1 LSIAEEFSAARASEP
16 LAVQPPSR
24 RRYGGS
30 ALDFCTMSRFTFVSA
45 GESHGPQLTVIV
57 TGMPAGVRLNR
68 DRINRDMARRQH
80 GYGRGGRMKIEHDEA
95 EIAGGVRGGETL
107 GSPIAIVIRN
117 DDFKNWEAAMGV
129 WDVDAADAEKRRVHA
144 PRPGHV
150 DLIGGMK
157 YDRRD
162 LRDVLERASAR
173 ETASRVAAGAIAKEL
188 LRNFGIEFRS
198 GVVSLGA
205 AGDPDYAAT
214 WDELAAVDD
223 DSPLRAVNKQSEAAM
238 VAEVDKAREA
248 GETLGGTIVVAAHN
262 VPVGLGSYVQWNEKL
277 DGRIAQA
284 ILSIHA
290 VKAVAIGDGVAAAQ
304 RVGSD
309 VHDAIYFNDERRYHR
324 TTNRAGG
331 LEGGVTNGQD
341 VVVRA
346 YMKPISTLRRGLPS
360 VDIETREPHRS
371 QWERSD
377 VTAVPACG
385 VVCEVMLAITLA
397 DAMREKFGGDSLGEM
412 RANFEAYRQRVLN
425 Y

>member
-1 LSIAEEFSAARASEP
+1 
-16 LAVQPPSR
+16 
-24 RRYGGS
+24 
-30 ALDFCTMSRFTFVSA
+30 
-45 GESHGPQLTVIV
+45 
-57 TGMPAGVRLNR
+57 
-68 DRINRDMARRQH
+68 
-80 GYGRGGRMKIEHDEA
+80 
-95 EIAGGVRGGETL
+95 
-107 GSPIAIVIRN
+107 AIVIRN
-117 DDFKNWEAAMGV
+117 RDFENWRGAMDP
-129 WDVDAADAEKRRVHA
+129 WELDDAETHKRRVHA

-162 LRDVLERASAR
+162 LRDILERASAR
-173 ETASRVAAGAIAKEL
+173 ETASRVAAGTMAKEL
-188 LRNFGIEFRS
+188 LRNFGIELRS
-198 GVVSLGA
+198 GVVSVGA
-205 AGDPDYAAT
+205 AGDPDYAPS
-214 WDELAAVDD
+214 WDELLAVDD
-223 DSPLRAVNKQSEAAM
+223 DSPLRAVNRNAEDAM

-290 VKAVAIGDGVAAAQ
+290 VKAVAIGDGVAAAR
-304 RVGSD
+304 RVGSE
-309 VHDAIYFNDERRYHR
+309 VHDPIYFDEERRYHR
-324 TTNRAGG
+324 TSNRAGG

-377 VTAVPACG
+377 VTAVAACG
-385 VVCEVMLAITLA
+385 VVCEAMLAVALA
-397 DAMREKFGGDSLGEM
+397 DAMREKFGGDSLTEM
-412 RANFEAYRQRVLN
+412 RRN
-425 Y
+425 YESYVAQLDRF

>member
-1 LSIAEEFSAARASEP
+1 
-16 LAVQPPSR
+16 
-24 RRYGGS
+24 
-30 ALDFCTMSRFTFVSA
+30 MSRFTFLSA

-57 TGMPAGVRLNR
+57 TGMPAGVRLDR

-107 GSPIAIVIRN
+107 GSPIAIVVRN
-117 DDFKNWEAAMGV
+117 DDFKNWEGAMGV
-129 WDVDAADAEKRRVHA
+129 WDVDAAEAEKRRVHA

-157 YDRRD
+157 YDRHD
-162 LRDVLERASAR
+162 LRDILERASAR

-205 AGDPDYAAT
+205 AGDPDYAAA

-223 DSPLRAVNKQSEAAM
+223 DSPLRAVNKDAEAAM

-262 VPVGLGSYVQWNEKL
+262 VPIGLGSYVQWNEKL

-304 RVGSD
+304 RVGSE
-309 VHDAIYFNDERRYHR
+309 VHDPIYFDAERRYHR

-341 VVVRA
+341 VVIRA

-385 VVCEVMLAITLA
+385 VVCEAMLAITLA

-412 RANFEAYRQRVLN
+412 RSHFDGYIARLSRY
-425 Y
+425 

>member
-1 LSIAEEFSAARASEP
+1 
-16 LAVQPPSR
+16 
-24 RRYGGS
+24 
-30 ALDFCTMSRFTFVSA
+30 MSRFTFLSA

-57 TGMPAGVRLNR
+57 TGMPAGVRLDR
-68 DRINRDMARRQH
+68 ERINRDMARRQH

-107 GSPIAIVIRN
+107 GSPIAIVVRN

-129 WDVDAADAEKRRVHA
+129 WDIDAAEAEKRGGEA
-144 PRPGHV
+144 QRPGHV

-162 LRDVLERASAR
+162 LRDILERASAR

-198 GVVSLGA
+198 GVVALGA
-205 AGDPDYAAT
+205 AGDPDCAAT
-214 WDELAAVDD
+214 WDDLAAVDD
-223 DSPLRAVNKQSEAAM
+223 DSPLRAVNKGAEAAM

-262 VPVGLGSYVQWNEKL
+262 VPIGLGSYVQWNEKL

-304 RVGSD
+304 RVGSE
-309 VHDAIYFNDERRYHR
+309 VHDAIYFSDERRYHR

-341 VVVRA
+341 VIVRA

-385 VVCEVMLAITLA
+385 VVCEAMLAITLA

-412 RANFEAYRQRVLN
+412 RSNFDGYVARIARF
-425 Y
+425 

>member
-1 LSIAEEFSAARASEP
+1 
-16 LAVQPPSR
+16 
-24 RRYGGS
+24 
-30 ALDFCTMSRFTFVSA
+30 MRFRFVSA
-45 GESHGPQLTVIV
+45 GESHGPQLTIIV
-57 TGMPAGVRLNR
+57 QGMPAGVPLDRA
-68 DRINRDMARRQH
+68 RINRDLARRQH

-95 EIAGGVRGGETL
+95 DIAGGIRGGISL

-117 DDFKNWEAAMGV
+117 ADFENWRGAMGV
-129 WDVDAADAEKRRVHA
+129 WDLDAAEAEKRRVHA

-150 DLIGGMK
+150 DLAGGMK

-188 LRNFGIEFRS
+188 LRAFDIAVRS
-198 GVVSLGA
+198 AVVSVGS
-205 AGDPDYAAT
+205 AGNPDLAPT
-214 WDELAAVDD
+214 WDELGAVND
-223 DSPLRAVNKQSEAAM
+223 DSPLRAIGDEAAM
-238 VAEVDKAREA
+238 MKAVDAAKDA
-248 GETLGGTIVVAAHN
+248 GETLGGTIVIAAHN

-277 DGRIAQA
+277 DGRIGQA

-290 VKAVAIGDGVAAAQ
+290 VKAVAIGDGVGASR

-309 VHDAIYFNDERRYHR
+309 VHDAIYFDDAKRYHR

-346 YMKPISTLRRGLPS
+346 FMKPISTLRKGLPS
-360 VDIETREPHRS
+360 VDIDNREAHRS
-371 QWERSD
+371 AWERSD

-385 VVCEVMLAITLA
+385 VVCEAMLALVLA
-397 DAMREKFGGDSLGEM
+397 DAMREKFGGDSLDEM
-412 RANFEAYRQRVLN
+412 KRN
-425 Y
+425 YDSYLAQLKKF

>member
-1 LSIAEEFSAARASEP
+1 
-16 LAVQPPSR
+16 
-24 RRYGGS
+24 
-30 ALDFCTMSRFTFVSA
+30 MSRFTFLSA

-57 TGMPAGVRLNR
+57 TGMPAGVQLDR

-80 GYGRGGRMKIEHDEA
+80 GYGRGGRMNIEHDEA

-107 GSPIAIVIRN
+107 GSPIAIVVRN

-129 WDVDAADAEKRRVHA
+129 WDVDLAEAEKRRVHA

-157 YDRRD
+157 YDRHD

-214 WDELAAVDD
+214 WDDLAAVDD
-223 DSPLRAVNKQSEAAM
+223 DSPLRAVNKESEAAM

-248 GETLGGTIVVAAHN
+248 GETLGGTIVAAAHN
-262 VPVGLGSYVQWNEKL
+262 VPIGLGSYVQWNEKL

-304 RVGSD
+304 RVGSE
-309 VHDAIYFNDERRYHR
+309 VHDAIYFDAERRYHR

-341 VVVRA
+341 VVIRA
-346 YMKPISTLRRGLPS
+346 YMKPISTLRKGLPS

-377 VTAVPACG
+377 VSAVPACG
-385 VVCEVMLAITLA
+385 VVCEAMLAITLA
-397 DAMREKFGGDSLGEM
+397 DAMREKFGGDSIREM
-412 RANFEAYRQRVLN
+412 VSNFEN
-425 Y
+425 YMSRISTY

>member
-1 LSIAEEFSAARASEP
+1 
-16 LAVQPPSR
+16 
-24 RRYGGS
+24 
-30 ALDFCTMSRFTFVSA
+30 MSHFTFLSA
-45 GESHGPQLTVIV
+45 GESHGPQLTIIV
-57 TGMPAGVRLNR
+57 TGVPAGVRLDR
-68 DRINRDMARRQH
+68 DRINRDLARRQH
-80 GYGRGGRMKIEHDEA
+80 GYGRGGRMKIEHDEI
-95 EIAGGVRGGETL
+95 EIVGGVRGGETL
-107 GSPIAIVIRN
+107 GSPIAISIRN
-117 DDFKNWEAAMGV
+117 ADFKNWEAAMGV
-129 WDVDAADAEKRRVHA
+129 WEVDADEAQKRRVHA

-188 LRNFGIEFRS
+188 LRAFGIELRS
-198 GVVSLGA
+198 GVVSIGS
-205 AGDPDYAAT
+205 AGDPDRATT
-214 WDELAAVDD
+214 WDDLGAVDD
-223 DSPLRAVNKQSEAAM
+223 DSPMRAVDRDAETAM
-238 VAEVDKAREA
+238 VAAVDQAREA
-248 GETLGGTIVVAAHN
+248 GETLGGTIVAAAHN
-262 VPVGLGSYVQWNEKL
+262 VPIGLGSYVQWNEKL

-304 RVGSD
+304 RVGSE
-309 VHDAIYFNDERRYHR
+309 VHDPIYFDEERRYHR

-360 VDIETREPHRS
+360 VDIETHEPHRS

-385 VVCEVMLAITLA
+385 VVCEAMLAIALA
-397 DAMREKFGGDSLGEM
+397 DAMREKFGGDSIGEM
-412 RANFEAYRQRVLN
+412 RANYEGYTQRLTE